1 MVFDVC
7 QLDLLFSLFLE
18 YEDIREG
25 FMKNGSK
32 NICMHHWIGSSLVE
46 NALFLPE
53 IREETA
59 DDHIGCLT
67 W

>member
-7 QLDLLFSLFLE
+7 QLELLFSLFLE

-32 NICMHHWIGSSLVE
+32 NRKSVCTIGLAVPLLKMLYFCQRSE
-46 NALFLPE
+46 KKQQTTTPGA
-53 IREETA
+53 
-59 DDHIGCLT
+59 
-67 W
+67 